1 MSPVDHYTTHST
13 EMYAARVPALG
24 SPADDID
31 DGVPEHVLTIR
42 RDYTN
47 DSETETPSTVK
58 PSDEQRNLLS

>member
-13 EMYAARVPALG
+13 EMYAARVPTLG
-24 SPADDID
+24 SPLD
-31 DGVPEHVLTIR
+31 DGEPEHVLTIR

-58 PSDEQRNLLS
+58 LSDEQTNLLSS